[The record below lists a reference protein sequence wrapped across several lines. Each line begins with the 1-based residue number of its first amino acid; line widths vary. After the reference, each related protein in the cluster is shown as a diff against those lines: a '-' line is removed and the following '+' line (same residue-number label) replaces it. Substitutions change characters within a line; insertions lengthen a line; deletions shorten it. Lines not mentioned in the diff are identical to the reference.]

1 MTSYRVRNLGV
12 AAGLALAAVILVV
25 AYLSNYKH
33 HVQSGEAH
41 ITVYVASKP
50 IPAGTSAADL
60 LNSHLIH
67 KTTVLQRNLVP
78 GFIDDPAKL
87 SNLFVTRPLFTNEQ
101 VTLDSFGRAN
111 ARGLQGQLAGTDRA
125 IQVSGTP
132 EQLLAGTLRDGR
144 PRRRHGD
151 AGGSARTQTSRSAGR
166 SSATSSSSKAP
177 EAGTKARSRRARAG
191 ATVGDRSQLK
201 MSDTAAP
208 PVLLDDAERRVD
220 ADAPLPGPGLERQ
233 GRLRR
238 LRDAPRCRRYRR
250 RSVQRPARTDRV
262 LKPSCKR
269 LEAPNEPLRRHAST

>member
-50 IPAGTSAADL
+50 IPAGTPAADL

-125 IQVSGTP
+125 IQVSGSA
-132 EQLLAGTLRDGR
+132 EQLLAGTLRT
-144 PRRRHGD
+144 GD
-151 AGGSARTQTSRSAGR
+151 HVDVTATWGIGPNSDIKVSRTILRDILVV
-166 SSATSSSSKAP
+166 KAP
-177 EAGTKARSRRARAG
+177 EAGTKAAITSSSSGSNGPETA
-191 ATVGDRSQLK
+191 QLK
-201 MSDTAAP
+201 LSDTAARELFWMMQNGEWTLTLRS
-208 PVLLDDAERRVD
+208 PVQASNGKDDYDDSGKLL
-220 ADAPLPGPGLERQ
+220 LPALPAA
-233 GRLRR
+233 LR
-238 LRDAPRCRRYRR
+238 AA
-250 RSVQRPARTDRV
+250 VQRAQTEYIKA
-262 LKPSCKR
+262 LGKQGGSQ
-269 LEAPNEPLRRHAST
+269 